1 MIARILRQAL
11 EQRLASTPAVV
22 LVGPRQVGK
31 TTLAR
36 QVCDQIGA
44 TYLDLES
51 PTDRDKLSDPEWY
64 LTQKLGELVVL
75 DEVHR
80 MPELFPIVRGRIDEG
95 RRRGIKGGMYLLLG
109 SASIDLIDRSS
120 ESLAGRVSYMELH
133 PLAVNEIN
141 GDEPDRLLELWSR
154 GGFPDS
160 VLTETDAQ
168 SYLWRQAFISTYL
181 EREVPQFAPR
191 RSTQQMRTLWTMMAH
206 LQGQVLNTS
215 AIARSIG
222 TDYKTVQSYLDLLEQ
237 LLLIRTVQPWHA
249 NVGKRLVKR
258 PKVYIRDSGLLHA
271 LLGIRDLESLLGH
284 PVVGP
289 SWEGFVM
296 QQIIASM
303 PSGISV
309 HYYRT
314 SGGAE
319 LDIVLNLPGGT
330 LWAIEVKRGIKPS
343 PRRGFH
349 EAVADIKPQ
358 RSIVVYAG
366 TERQQLRDSIE
377 VMSVVDLIDE
387 LRTAT
392 T

>member
-1 MIARILRQAL
+1 MRERILRLTL

-80 MPELFPIVRGRIDEG
+80 MPDLFPVLRGRIDEG
-95 RRRGIKGGMYLLLG
+95 RRRGIRSGMYLLLG

-120 ESLAGRVSYMELH
+120 ESLAGRVSYLELH
-133 PLAVNEIN
+133 PLSADEID
-141 GDEPDRLLELWSR
+141 GDDPAHLLALWCR

-160 VLTETDAQ
+160 VLKDTDAQ
-168 SYLWRQAFISTYL
+168 SYQWRQDFITTYL

-191 RSTQQMRTLWTMMAH
+191 RSIQQMRTLWTMMAH

-222 TDYKTVQSYLDLLEQ
+222 TDYKTVQSYLDMLEQ

-271 LLGIRDLESLLGH
+271 LLGIRDLESLLSN
-284 PVVGP
+284 PIVGP

-296 QQIIASM
+296 QQIIACV
-303 PSGISV
+303 PSGISL

-319 LDIVLNLPGGT
+319 VDIVLALPGGK
-330 LWAIEVKRGIKPS
+330 LWAIEVKRSTKPS

-349 EAVADIKPQ
+349 EAISDIKPS

-366 TERQQLRDSIE
+366 SERQTLRDSIE
-377 VMSVVDLIDE
+377 VMPLKDLLRE
-387 LRTAT
+387 LTMEIQ
-392 T
+392 

>member
-1 MIARILRQAL
+1 MKERVLRQTL

-80 MPELFPIVRGRIDEG
+80 VPDLFPILRGRIDEG
-95 RRRGIKGGMYLLLG
+95 RRRGIRSGMYLLLG

-133 PLAVNEIN
+133 PLAVNEID
-141 GDEPDRLLELWSR
+141 GDDPTRLLELWSR

-160 VLTETDAQ
+160 VLTDTDAQ
-168 SYLWRQAFISTYL
+168 SYQWRQDFITTYL

-222 TDYKTVQSYLDLLEQ
+222 TDHKTVQSYLDMLEQ

-258 PKVYIRDSGLLHA
+258 PKVYIRDSGLLHV
-271 LLGIRDLESLLGH
+271 LLGIRDLESLLGN
-284 PVVGP
+284 PIVGP

-296 QQIIASM
+296 QQIIACV

-319 LDIVLNLPGGT
+319 VDIVLKLPDAR
-330 LWAIEVKRGIKPS
+330 LWAIEVKRSTKPS

-349 EAVADIKPQ
+349 EAISDIKPS

-366 TERQQLRDSIE
+366 SERQTLRDSIE
-377 VMSVVDLIDE
+377 VMPLRDLLHE
-387 LRTAT
+387 LTMAVQ
-392 T
+392 

>member
-1 MIARILRQAL
+1 MRILRQTL
-11 EQRLASTPAVV
+11 EQRLASKPAVL

-36 QVCDQIGA
+36 QFCDQIGA

-80 MPELFPIVRGRIDEG
+80 VPDLFPILRGRIDEG
-95 RRRGIKGGMYLLLG
+95 RRRGIRAGMYLLLG
-109 SASIDLIDRSS
+109 SASIDLLDRSS
-120 ESLAGRVSYMELH
+120 ESLAGRVSFLELD
-133 PLAVNEIN
+133 PLSAAEID
-141 GDEPDRLLELWSR
+141 GDDPARLLALWCR
-154 GGFPDS
+154 GGFPES
-160 VLTETDAQ
+160 SLTDTDAQ
-168 SYLWRQAFISTYL
+168 SYQWRQDFIATYL

-191 RSTQQMRTLWTMMAH
+191 RSTQLMRTLWTMMAH

-222 TDYKTVQSYLDLLEQ
+222 TDYKTVQSYLDMLEQ
-237 LLLIRTVQPWHA
+237 LLLIRTVQPWHV

-271 LLGIRDLESLLGH
+271 LLGIRDLESLLSN
-284 PVVGP
+284 PIVGA

-296 QQIIASM
+296 QQIIACV
-303 PSGISV
+303 PSGISI

-319 LDIVLNLPGGT
+319 IDIVLNLPDGR
-330 LWAIEVKRGIKPS
+330 LWALEVKRSTKPT

-349 EAVADIKPQ
+349 VAISDIKPA

-366 TERQQLRDSIE
+366 TERQTLRDSIE
-377 VMSVVDLIDE
+377 VMPLMDLVREIQ
-387 LRTAT
+387 TAVQ
-392 T
+392 